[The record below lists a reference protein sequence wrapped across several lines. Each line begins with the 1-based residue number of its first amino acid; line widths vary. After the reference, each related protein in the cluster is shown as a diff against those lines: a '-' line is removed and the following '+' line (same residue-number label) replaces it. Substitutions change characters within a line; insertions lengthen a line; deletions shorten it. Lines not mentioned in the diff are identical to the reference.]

1 MRNRVKGYNVIGRTK
16 RVGGRGRDVVDG
28 TVQRWHIWKNEEV

>member
-16 RVGGRGRDVVDG
+16 KMGRGKGCDR
-28 TVQRWHIWKNEEV
+28 TRTAYLEQ